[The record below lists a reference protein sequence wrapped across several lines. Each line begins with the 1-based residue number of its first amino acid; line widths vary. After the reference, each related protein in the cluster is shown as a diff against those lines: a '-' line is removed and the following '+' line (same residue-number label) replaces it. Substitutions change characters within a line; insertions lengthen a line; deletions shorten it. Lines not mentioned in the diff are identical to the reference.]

1 MSKMNLLINLKGYEG
16 DNANTSRSLFNKDLQ
31 HVGIRIDREIIQEV
45 EVLANTTRL
54 LFAASDAPGIPTP
67 TNAPVP
73 AYEKIVL
80 SNAQDLNYIEIDKKI
95 IPSSIILAN
104 GKILGIKD
112 DDYEVDIIGTTTKI
126 TWTND
131 WATGGNQQNEVGET
145 ISIWYSYYEVDQETD
160 PDPYAGVNLFKFFYM
175 EADKECEVIIN
186 GTIRNIVKP
195 VVINGVPKKG
205 ILLISADVNDVNV
218 VNHND
223 SSLIVYFVT
232 AK

>member
-45 EVLANTTRL
+45 EVLANSTRQ
-54 LFAASDAPGIPTP
+54 LFAASEAPGIPTP
-67 TNAPVP
+67 ASAPIP
-73 AYEKIVL
+73 SYEKIVL
-80 SNAQDLNYIEIDKKI
+80 ASAQDLNYIEINKKI
-95 IPSSIILAN
+95 IPNSIILAN
-104 GKILGIKD
+104 GKVLGVKD
-112 DDYEVDIIGTTTKI
+112 DDYELQIVGTTTKI
-126 TWTND
+126 IWTND
-131 WATGGNQQNEVGET
+131 WAIGGSQANEIGET
-145 ISIWYSYYEVDQETD
+145 ISIWYSYYEGEQTID
-160 PDPYAGVNLFKFFYM
+160 PDPYAGVTLFKFFYM

-205 ILLISADVNDVNV
+205 VLLISADINDVIVVND
-218 VNHND
+218 ND
-223 SSLIVYFVT
+223 SSLIVYFIT